1 MKGGDFGHNDSYQS
15 FDRES
20 FDRTLVCAV
29 LSRTLYA
36 NATEGLGPAL
46 LVRSGKF

>member
-1 MKGGDFGHNDSYQS
+1 MKGGDFGHNDSYES

-20 FDRTLVCAV
+20 FHTTLVGL

-36 NATEGLGPAL
+36 NATDGLGPAL